1 MRDTSTTF
9 RAHLY
14 ARATCFFPILRLHSC
29 FLSRESF
36 LQLHHVKEAPPSVTF
51 ECGAESPL
59 HNMQK
64 ATLALITS
72 FLAYGVR
79 QSNSVMLFFEAAQ
92 QTDV

>member
-1 MRDTSTTF
+1 M
-9 RAHLY
+9 
-14 ARATCFFPILRLHSC
+14 LRLHSC

-36 LQLHHVKEAPPSVTF
+36 PQLHHAKEAPPFVTF

-64 ATLALITS
+64 ATLAPITS

-79 QSNSVMLFFEAAQ
+79 
-92 QTDV
+92 